1 MKGQITQ
8 YEWDVEVHDE
18 HGDIIDHL
26 FQLSY
31 ADCVEVAKE
40 HKHPEIIL
48 VREQGTE
55 DEGLEDRQWAQVE
68 NGEFV
73 TDFDTKY
80 GVPKRYR
87 EEVNRYHS

>member
-26 FQLSY
+26 FQASY

-40 HKHPEIIL
+40 HKLCEIIL
-48 VREQGTE
+48 VRDQGTE
-55 DEGLEDRQWAQVE
+55 DEGLDDRQWAQVKD
-68 NGEFV
+68 GKFTTEFHN
-73 TDFDTKY
+73 
-80 GVPKRYR
+80 GVPQRFKK
-87 EEVNRYHS
+87 EVERYHANQ